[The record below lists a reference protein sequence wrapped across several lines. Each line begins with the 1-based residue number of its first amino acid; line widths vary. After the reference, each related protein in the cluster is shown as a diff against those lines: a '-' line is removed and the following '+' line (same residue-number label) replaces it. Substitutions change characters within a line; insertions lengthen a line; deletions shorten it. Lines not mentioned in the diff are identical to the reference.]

1 MGQNRKARRKA
12 GAEQRDAEERKRF
25 EEFLR
30 QVHLEGDSPI
40 GAYATTYGEVV
51 FDGESVSCE
60 GFSGPC
66 DAKTAEKRTAMTA
79 YHWDG
84 NGENPNRPP
93 TLCATCWE
101 SYKAYWNEKW
111 AEVRSGTGV

>member
-12 GAEQRDAEERKRF
+12 GSEQRDAEERKQF

-40 GAYATTYGEVV
+40 GAKAYGEVV
-51 FDGESVSCE
+51 FDGESVPCE

-66 DAKTAEKRTAMTA
+66 DSKTAEKRTAMTA